1 MYTATINGLDLGGSK
16 SVKGLKKR
24 VEDFA
29 ATYSGYVWA
38 VIKSGSKTYATYD
51 GKSWERYI
59 SCDEIRRKQE
69 RKQIEA
75 CKRDIRAADW
85 TIEAHE
91 ILKEKYGAEIFTKAL
106 SAA

>member
-1 MYTATINGLDLGGSK
+1 MYTATINGLDLGGSP
-16 SVKGLKKR
+16 SIKGLKKR

-29 ATYSGYVWA
+29 LTYSGSVFG
-38 VIKSGSKTYATYD
+38 VIKTGSKTYATYD
-51 GKSWERYI
+51 GKSWERYV

-75 CKRDIRAADW
+75 CKRDLFAADW

-91 ILKEKYGAEIFTKAL
+91 ILKERYGAEIFNKAL
-106 SAA
+106 SVA